1 MSYPKRYVPSS
12 LKKKDKKKQLRQLK
26 KSKKAYK
33 KKKYHTRKKIKS
45 FKSKPSNHVTRAK
58 KIYDIDKISAS
69 RKLAKKTGCSVG
81 ALSKIV
87 KKGQGAY
94 FSSGSRPN
102 QTSHSWGR
110 ARLASSITGG
120 KAAAV
125 DYKILKEGCKKNSK
139 ALRLAN
145 KAKKKHGHGTRR
157 VPKHQSGGAKMQE
170 RIIEF
175 KRGPFPKKYTAIV
188 ENRKTKKRRKINFG
202 DRRYQQYKD
211 RTPNKLYAKQN
222 HGTRKRMQ
230 NYYNRHSGTPNRE
243 KAIKKEVKKSNG
255 FYTPKIL
262 SHQFLW

>member
-1 MSYPKRYVPSS
+1 MKYPKKYLPKS
-12 LKKKDKKKQLRQLK
+12 LNKRDKQKQKKALEKARKGYKKQ
-26 KSKKAYK
+26 
-33 KKKYHTRKKIKS
+33 KYVDRPKVDIKNKES
-45 FKSKPSNHVTRAK
+45 PHVVKAK
-58 KIYDIDKISAS
+58 KIYKIDKIVPNK
-69 RKLAKKTGCSVG
+69 KLADKTGCSISGLKQV
-81 ALSKIV
+81 I
-87 KKGQGAY
+87 KKGEGAY
-94 FSSGSRPN
+94 YSSGSRPN
-102 QTSHSWGR
+102 QTAHSWGR

-145 KAKKKHGHGTRR
+145 KARKKHGHGTRR
-157 VPKHQSGGAKMQE
+157 VPKHQSGGAKMKE

-222 HGTRKRMQ
+222 HGTRKRMR

-243 KAIKKEVKKSNG
+243 KAIKKEIKESNG

-262 SHQFLW
+262 SHEFLW

>member
-12 LKKKDKKKQLRQLK
+12 LKKKDKKKQVQQLK
-26 KSKKAYK
+26 KSRKAYK
-33 KKKYHTRKKIKS
+33 KGKYHTRKKVKS

-81 ALSKIV
+81 VLSKIV

-102 QTSHSWGR
+102 QTAHSWGR

-145 KAKKKHGHGTRR
+145 KARKKHGQGTRR
-157 VPKHQSGGAKMQE
+157 VPKHQSGGAKMKE

-175 KRGPFPKKYTAIV
+175 KRGLFPKKYTAIV

-222 HGTRKRMQ
+222 HGTRKRMR

-243 KAIKKEVKKSNG
+243 KAIKKEIKKSNG
-255 FYTPKIL
+255 LYTPKIL
-262 SHQFLW
+262 SHEFLW